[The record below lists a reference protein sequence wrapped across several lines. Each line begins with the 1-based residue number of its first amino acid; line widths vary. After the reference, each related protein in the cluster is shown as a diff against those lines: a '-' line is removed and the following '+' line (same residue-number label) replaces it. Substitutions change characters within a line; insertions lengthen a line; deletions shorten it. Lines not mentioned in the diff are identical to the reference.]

1 MWHCVTVKDA
11 THWNLLNILNSSIW
25 SLTSWIMYSIVAI
38 QATPWKVQCWV
49 AVPLYHDVPCKV
61 VFTLP
66 VFCRVHWPWANR
78 FCTMKS
84 FQSLLSAYD
93 VSASDPVVLWN
104 YHGSLHRKAKLCGS
118 SCSLENCVV
127 EASRSTKNCPIKKSW
142 LQYSDT
148 SCPSMVFND
157 SLWNLIGFKLICP
170 WQKLPQDHAWKVA

>member
-1 MWHCVTVKDA
+1 MNHVFYRSHTGFTMKGSMLSCCT
-11 THWNLLNILNSSIW
+11 
-25 SLTSWIMYSIVAI
+25 AI
-38 QATPWKVQCWV
+38 PWCTMQGGFHL
-49 AVPLYHDVPCKV
+49 AG
-61 VFTLP
+61 
-66 VFCRVHWPWANR
+66 FCRVHWPWANR

-93 VSASDPVVLWN
+93 VSASDPVVLWD

-170 WQKLPQDHAWKVA
+170 WQKLPQDHAWKVV